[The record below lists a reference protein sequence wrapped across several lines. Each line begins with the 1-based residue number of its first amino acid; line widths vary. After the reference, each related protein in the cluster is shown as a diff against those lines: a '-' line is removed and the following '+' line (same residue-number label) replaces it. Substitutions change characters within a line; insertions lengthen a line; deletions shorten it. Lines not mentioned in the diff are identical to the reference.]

1 MIVMKFGGTSIGNAQ
16 RISAVAKIVAK
27 SQKTRQLVIVVSAM
41 NKVTDLL
48 AAAADSAAKK
58 KPAQLDKHLRQ
69 LRALHSEAIS
79 GLKLA
84 KANET
89 KLREII
95 DVKFQ
100 ELEQLLR
107 SVYIIGELSPR
118 ALDAILCHGERLSIH
133 LVAEAIKKLGQ
144 KAEPLEASDFIRTT
158 DQFGAARPLLKQ
170 SEKLAKKAIMPLL
183 KKGLVPVVTGYI
195 GATPDGIIT
204 TLGRGGSDYSAT
216 ILGYCL
222 GADEVWIWTD
232 VDGVMTA
239 DPSVVKQAHTLGRLS
254 YNEAAELSYFGAKVL
269 HPLTMV
275 PAALKQIPILIKN
288 SFNPKAPGTKIS
300 QRVSKN
306 SHSGKAISTIGGLCL
321 ITVQGKGMIG
331 VPGVA
336 AKVFG
341 AIAAQNINVLFI
353 SQASSEYNISF
364 VVAADDGQQAVR
376 ILQQTFSSE
385 VELKLIEAVRMEEKL
400 AILAVVGEGMRGHP
414 GIAGKIFSALGNSG
428 VNIIAIAQGSSE
440 RNISLVI
447 KETNIVKAVN
457 SIHQEFDLAKP

>member
-1 MIVMKFGGTSIGNAQ
+1 MKFGGTSIGNAQ
-16 RISAVAKIVAK
+16 RIQAVAKIVA
-27 SQKTRQLVIVVSAM
+27 SWQKTRPVVVVVSAM

-48 AAAADSAAKK
+48 VASAESAAKK
-58 KPAQLDKHLRQ
+58 KRTSMNRNLKQ
-69 LRALHSEAIS
+69 LRRLHLEAIS
-79 GLKLA
+79 GLGL
-84 KANET
+84 T
-89 KLREII
+89 KPHEQALLEVIN
-95 DVKFQ
+95 VKFE
-100 ELEQLLR
+100 ELEQLLS

-133 LVAEAIKKLGQ
+133 LVTEAIRQAGLKAEA
-144 KAEPLEASDFIRTT
+144 LEASSFIRTT
-158 DQFGAARPLLKQ
+158 DQFGAARPLLEE

-183 KKGLVPVVTGYI
+183 KRSVTPVVTGYI
-195 GATPDGIIT
+195 GSTSDGIIT

-222 GADEVWIWTD
+222 GAEEVWIWTD

-239 DPSVVKQAHTLGRLS
+239 DPAVVKQAHTLRRLS

-300 QRVSKN
+300 EQISRN
-306 SHSGKAISTIGGLCL
+306 SHSGKAIATIGDLSL

-364 VVAADDGQQAVR
+364 VVAADDGQRAVR
-376 ILQQTFSSE
+376 ILQETFEPE
-385 VELKLIEAVRMEEKL
+385 VKLKLIETVRLEEKL

-447 KETNIVKAVN
+447 KQANTKKAVN
-457 SIHQEFDLAKP
+457 SIHQEFHLAKP